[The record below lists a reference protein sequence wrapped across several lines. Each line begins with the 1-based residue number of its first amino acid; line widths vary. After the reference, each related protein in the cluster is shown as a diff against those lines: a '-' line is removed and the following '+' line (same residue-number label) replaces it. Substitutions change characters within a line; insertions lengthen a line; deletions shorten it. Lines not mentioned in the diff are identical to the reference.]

1 MAVMAPLR
9 ILRVEDMP
17 GVLEAS
23 WFRRRCIDATANL
36 DKADREP
43 VRGEAL
49 AVVACAASAWRS
61 ASWRQSCER
70 VWAGERAR
78 EQAMQ
83 AFYRL
88 YREGKVSSQ
97 NFDRVAVA
105 NAELRTALALLVVQI
120 RERRHKWDG

>member
-1 MAVMAPLR
+1 
-9 ILRVEDMP
+9 MP

-23 WFRRRCIDATANL
+23 WFRRRCIDATAKL
-36 DKADREP
+36 AQEDREI

-61 ASWRQSCER
+61 ANWRRSCER

-78 EQAMQ
+78 ELAMH
-83 AFYRL
+83 AFYEL
-88 YREGKVSSQ
+88 YRDGKVSSQ

-105 NAELRTALALLVVQI
+105 NGELRTALALLVVQI